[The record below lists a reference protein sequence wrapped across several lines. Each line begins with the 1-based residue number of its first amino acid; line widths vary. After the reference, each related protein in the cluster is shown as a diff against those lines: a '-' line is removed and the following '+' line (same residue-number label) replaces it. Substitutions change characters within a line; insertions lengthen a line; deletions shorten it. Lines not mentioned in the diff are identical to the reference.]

1 MYNNFS
7 GIVVLEDQLIVQ
19 NADEARRTKRG
30 RHDGLSISKDIATW
44 IELAR

>member
-1 MYNNFS
+1 MYNKFL
-7 GIVVLEDQLIVQ
+7 GIVLLEDQLIVQ

-30 RHDGLSISKDIATW
+30 RHDGLSISKDMATW